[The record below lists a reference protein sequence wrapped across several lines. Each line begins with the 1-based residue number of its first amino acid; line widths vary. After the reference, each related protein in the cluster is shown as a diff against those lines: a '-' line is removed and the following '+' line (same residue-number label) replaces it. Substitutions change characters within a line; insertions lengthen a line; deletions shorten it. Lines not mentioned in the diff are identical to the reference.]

1 MKAEIPSLKSRAF
14 GPRARFL
21 FALGALAAT
30 PLFGCAGQHRTDNTG
45 NAQGTGNTG
54 ETSDQSGGSMGT
66 SGANNDTSGTSGQ
79 VGQSG
84 ANTTGTGMGTGN
96 TGTGNNNNTGTTG
109 QGSGM
114 TGNNGGA
121 GNSGVGQSGSGNSG
135 SKQMTVT
142 LDSKSGS
149 KTTGTA
155 TFTTDATGKV
165 TLKIDLK
172 NAPPGVHGVHI
183 HDIGDCS
190 STDAESAGPHWN
202 PNKDTH
208 GKMGRG
214 HHMGDI
220 GNITVSADGTGT
232 LTVASDQWTLGNGG
246 MNDVAGHAVVIH
258 LKADDFATQPSGGSG
273 SRIACGVIKK

>member
-1 MKAEIPSLKSRAF
+1 MKAEIPSLMSCAF
-14 GPRARFL
+14 GARARFL
-21 FALGALAAT
+21 CALGALVAT
-30 PLFGCAGQHRTDNTG
+30 PLFGCAGQHRNDNTG
-45 NAQGTGNTG
+45 NAQGTGATG
-54 ETSDQSGGSMGT
+54 DTSGSMST
-66 SGANNDTSGTSGQ
+66 SGANNNDTSGTSGQ
-79 VGQSG
+79 YGQGNTGNTSSGMNNGNSG
-84 ANTTGTGMGTGN
+84 ATGAGNTGMTGTGN
-96 TGTGNNNNTGTTG
+96 TGMNSGT
-109 QGSGM
+109 
-114 TGNNGGA
+114 
-121 GNSGVGQSGSGNSG
+121 GNSGVGQSGSGSSG

-155 TFTTDATGKV
+155 TFTTDASGKV

-183 HDIGDCS
+183 HDVGDCS

-220 GNITVSADGTGT
+220 GNITVGADGTGT
-232 LTVASDQWTLGNGG
+232 LTIASDQWTLGAGG
-246 MNDVAGHAVVIH
+246 MNDVSGHAVVVH